1 MITKEQLKHLARLAR
16 LQLTNEELNKY
27 APQLDE
33 IMSFVGQLQKVSSR
47 LDSARLVQKVNQDSS
62 ADTAPLRID
71 KGVLRSKDEQEDLL
85 SQAPAR
91 EGNFIKTQGI
101 FED

>member
-1 MITKEQLKHLARLAR
+1 MITKEQIQHLARLAR
-16 LQLTNEELNKY
+16 LQLTDQELEQY

-33 IMSFVGQLQKVSSR
+33 IVAFVGQIQKVS
-47 LDSARLVQKVNQDSS
+47 LKNVDQGSS
-62 ADTAPLRID
+62 TGVAPLRID
-71 KGVLRSKDEQEDLL
+71 KGTLRSKDEQEDLL
-85 SQAPAR
+85 SRAPVH

>member
-16 LQLTNEELNKY
+16 LQLTDEELNKY

-33 IMSFVGQLQKVSSR
+33 IVSFVGQLQKVFLPNANQGSSV
-47 LDSARLVQKVNQDSS
+47 DA
-62 ADTAPLRID
+62 APFRID
-71 KGVLRSKDEQEDLL
+71 QGVLRNKDEQEDLL
-85 SQAPAR
+85 NRTPVR
-91 EGNFIKTQGI
+91 EGNFIKTQGV

>member
-1 MITKEQLKHLARLAR
+1 MIIKEQIQHLAYLAR
-16 LQLTNEELNKY
+16 LQLTDEEMNKY
-27 APQLDE
+27 ASQLDE
-33 IMSFVGQLQKVSSR
+33 IVAFVGQIQKV
-47 LDSARLVQKVNQDSS
+47 VPQKDNQGSS
-62 ADTAPLRID
+62 ADTASLRID

-85 SQAPAR
+85 NRAPAR

>member
-1 MITKEQLKHLARLAR
+1 MITKEQIKHLAHLARLR
-16 LQLTNEELNKY
+16 LTDEELKRY

-33 IMSFVGQLQKVSSR
+33 IVAFVGQIHKASLQKI
-47 LDSARLVQKVNQDSS
+47 DQESS
-62 ADTAPLRID
+62 ANIAPLRMD

-85 SQAPAR
+85 SRAPVR

>member
-1 MITKEQLKHLARLAR
+1 MITKEQLKHLAHLAR
-16 LQLTNEELNKY
+16 LQLTDEELNKY
-27 APQLDE
+27 VPQLDE
-33 IMSFVGQLQKVSSR
+33 IVAFVGQIQKASLQKI
-47 LDSARLVQKVNQDSS
+47 NQDSS
-62 ADTAPLRID
+62 ADVAPLRID

-85 SQAPAR
+85 SRAPVR

>member
-16 LQLTNEELNKY
+16 LQPTNEELNKY

-33 IMSFVGQLQKVSSR
+33 IVSFVGQLQKASLR
-47 LDSARLVQKVNQDSS
+47 KVNQDSS

>member
-1 MITKEQLKHLARLAR
+1 MITKEQLKHLAHLAR
-16 LQLTNEELNKY
+16 LQLTDEELNKY

-33 IMSFVGQLQKVSSR
+33 IVAFVGQIQKASLQKINQGSST
-47 LDSARLVQKVNQDSS
+47 
-62 ADTAPLRID
+62 DTAPLRID
-71 KGVLRSKDEQEDLL
+71 KGVLRSKDEQEGLL
-85 SQAPAR
+85 SRAPVR

>member
-33 IMSFVGQLQKVSSR
+33 IVSFVGQLQKASLR
-47 LDSARLVQKVNQDSS
+47 KVNQDSS

>member
-1 MITKEQLKHLARLAR
+1 MITKEQLQHLARLAR
-16 LQLTNEELNKY
+16 LQLTDQELNQY

-33 IMSFVGQLQKVSSR
+33 IVAFVGQIQKASS
-47 LDSARLVQKVNQDSS
+47 QK
-62 ADTAPLRID
+62 ADQGLSTEVAPLRID
-71 KGVLRSKDEQEDLL
+71 EGFLRSKEDQEDLL
-85 SQAPAR
+85 SRAPVR

>member
-16 LQLTNEELNKY
+16 LQLTDEELNKY

-33 IMSFVGQLQKVSSR
+33 IVAFVGQLQKVSLS
-47 LDSARLVQKVNQDSS
+47 KTNQDSS
-62 ADTAPLRID
+62 ADVAPLRTD
-71 KGVLRSKDEQEDLL
+71 QGVLRSQDEQEDLL
-85 SQAPAR
+85 SRAPVR
-91 EGNFIKTQGI
+91 EGNFIKTQGV